1 MKKLRLLI
9 CLLLGSSLGA
19 VSCLDDDSGNTP
31 IYNIVP
37 PSSSEF
43 ASLSSN
49 YLTNNTQIFTF
60 DTSETMVFNFTSEK
74 GVEVTIYGD
83 CLTINDTPL
92 EGEIE
97 IKYIELFDKSSLLKS
112 RIATMGKHEDGSLEM
127 LVSGG
132 AFYINVYQ
140 NGDPVDLTNFCN
152 YTIIVPTSLTG
163 GVDYDMSLWY
173 GSFDENS
180 NLIWEPAEVGE
191 QGGGIEM
198 LNDAYY
204 VYASQFGWTNI
215 DRFYNDP
222 REKTTL
228 RVKAPN
234 GYNLSNCAIFLSYDG
249 EDNGLARLDFFEN
262 GLFTEHYG
270 QIPIGLECHVIFVS
284 RFNNDWVYAIKP
296 VTIAENEVIEIESE
310 ELTTITE
317 QQLTGLINGLP

>member
-9 CLLLGSSLGA
+9 CLLLGSSLGMM
-19 VSCLDDDSGNTP
+19 SCLDDDSGNVP
-31 IYNIVP
+31 INNIVP

-43 ASLSSN
+43 TSLSSA
-49 YLTNNTQIFTF
+49 YLTENTQIFTF
-60 DTSETMVFNFTSEK
+60 DSAETMVFNFTSEK
-74 GVEVTIYGD
+74 GVEVTIYGN
-83 CLTINDTPL
+83 CLTVNEEPL

-97 IKYIELFDKSSLLKS
+97 IKYIELLDKSSLLKS

-140 NGDPVDLTNFCN
+140 NGEPVDSANFCT
-152 YTIIVPTSLTG
+152 YTITVPASLTG

-180 NLIWEPAEVGE
+180 NLVWEPAEVGE
-191 QGGGIEM
+191 QEVGIEISS
-198 LNDAYY
+198 DAYY
-204 VYASQFGWTNI
+204 VYTSQFGWTNI

-222 REKTTL
+222 REKTTVL
-228 RVKAPN
+228 VKAPN
-234 GYNLSNCAIFLSYDG
+234 GYNLSNSAIFLSYDG
-249 EDNGLARLDFFEN
+249 EPSGLARLDYFEN

-270 QIPIGLECHVIFVS
+270 QIPIGLECHVVFVS
-284 RFNNDWVYAIKP
+284 KFNNDWVYAIKA
-296 VTIAENEVIEIESE
+296 VTVAENEVIEIEYE
-310 ELTTITE
+310 ELTAITE